1 MKFHIWQSLY
11 ILWVNQYYLKDLP
24 HRKCKI
30 IALKETPKGE
40 GWNDY
45 ELVCEVLGDETRFK
59 VNYDSFWF
67 THPKTRNTE
76 TDEEEDFKITPSD
89 QYVSVVLTAKEL
101 YKIIKEKRV
110 EYHQKDVDNRQWRL
124 EDSIKTRDLYND
136 PKNIKSDIAKWI
148 KEEEIYSEMEND
160 GTFEFV

>member
-11 ILWVNQYYLKDLP
+11 ILWINQYYLKDLP

-89 QYVSVVLTAKEL
+89 QYVSVLLTAKEL
-101 YKIIKEKRV
+101 YKIIREKRAD
-110 EYHQKDVDNRQWRL
+110 YHQKDV
-124 EDSIKTRDLYND
+124 SIKKWLLNESIKIRQLYDD
-136 PKNIKSDIAKWI
+136 PKNIQSDIAKWI
-148 KEEEIYSEMEND
+148 EEEETLS
-160 GTFEFV
+160 TKK

>member
-11 ILWVNQYYLKDLP
+11 ILWVNQYHLKDLP

-89 QYVSVVLTAKEL
+89 QYVSVLLTAKEL
-101 YKIIKEKRV
+101 YKIIREKRAD
-110 EYHQKDVDNRQWRL
+110 YHQKDV
-124 EDSIKTRDLYND
+124 SIKKWLLNESIKIRQLYDD
-136 PKNIKSDIAKWI
+136 PKNIQSDIAKRLE
-148 KEEEIYSEMEND
+148 EEEIYSEMEND

>member
-76 TDEEEDFKITPSD
+76 TDEEEDFKVTPSKQQDTKCLCWYTGILD
-89 QYVSVVLTAKEL
+89 QATIMYPS
-101 YKIIKEKRV
+101 KRV
-110 EYHQKDVDNRQWRL
+110 NTVYL
-124 EDSIKTRDLYND
+124 YRD
-136 PKNIKSDIAKWI
+136 IQ
-148 KEEEIYSEMEND
+148 
-160 GTFEFV
+160 

>member
-1 MKFHIWQSLY
+1 MKFNIWQSLY
-11 ILWVNQYYLKDLP
+11 VLWVNQYYLKDLP

-30 IALKETPKGE
+30 IALKETLKGE

-45 ELVCEVLGDETRFK
+45 ELVCEVLENGTRFK

-89 QYVSVVLTAKEL
+89 QYVSVLLTAKEL
-101 YKIIKEKRV
+101 YKIIREKRAN
-110 EYHQKDVDNRQWRL
+110 YHEKDV
-124 EDSIKTRDLYND
+124 SIKKRLLNESIKIRQLYDD
-136 PKNIKSDIAKWI
+136 PKNIQSDIAKRI
-148 KEEEIYSEMEND
+148 EEEETLSTKE
-160 GTFEFV
+160 

>member
-30 IALKETPKGE
+30 IALKEISKGE

-45 ELVCEVLGDETRFK
+45 ELVCEVLDDGRRFK
-59 VNYDSFWF
+59 VNYDSLWF

-76 TDEEEDFKITPSD
+76 TDEEENFLVTPSD

-101 YKIIKEKRV
+101 YKIIREKRAD
-110 EYHQKDVDNRQWRL
+110 YHQKDVSIKKWLLN
-124 EDSIKTRDLYND
+124 ESIKTRQLYDD
-136 PKNIKSDIAKWI
+136 PKNIQSDIAHRL
-148 KEEEIYSEMEND
+148 EEEETLPTKE
-160 GTFEFV
+160 